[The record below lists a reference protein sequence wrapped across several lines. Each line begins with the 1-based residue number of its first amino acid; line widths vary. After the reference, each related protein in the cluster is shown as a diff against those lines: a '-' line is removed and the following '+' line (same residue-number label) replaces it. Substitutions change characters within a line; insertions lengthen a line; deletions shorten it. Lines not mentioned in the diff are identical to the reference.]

1 MPWDNFSDTHDHK
14 EAIEVLVAMLQF
26 RQNRNL
32 NLWRDLQMTLVPPLP
47 YIGRKQQV
55 GLFRNKSTSIV
66 QYFLKKKCKRIF
78 MKIFSKN
85 MQKSAFCRNHARQII
100 SSNNAPFLEIFILF
114 CEKSDFT
121 NFWHFTS
128 QKLCVFYLPATYNQD
143 VLALTISTG

>member
-1 MPWDNFSDTHDHK
+1 
-14 EAIEVLVAMLQF
+14 
-26 RQNRNL
+26 
-32 NLWRDLQMTLVPPLP
+32 
-47 YIGRKQQV
+47 
-55 GLFRNKSTSIV
+55 
-66 QYFLKKKCKRIF
+66 
-78 MKIFSKN
+78 MKFFSKN

>member
-14 EAIEVLVAMLQF
+14 EATEVLVAMHQF

-78 MKIFSKN
+78 MKFFSKN

-100 SSNNAPFLEIFILF
+100 SSNNAPFLEILF
-114 CEKSDFT
+114 
-121 NFWHFTS
+121 HFVKKVISRIFGT
-128 QKLCVFYLPATYNQD
+128 LHLRNYVFSIYLLHTTKTFQ
-143 VLALTISTG
+143 L